1 MAIDVFRVEY
11 SPAIKVNRV
20 PSLNAVTTKA
30 AGDAATRRQSAPD
43 NVVMIIFFQ
52 AVVNAIKKHGT
63 FRRTPCN
70 HKCTLSN
77 DFISVRNSVKI
88 RI

>member
-20 PSLNAVTTKA
+20 PSLNAVTAKA

-43 NVVMIIFFQ
+43 NVVMIIFIQ

-70 HKCTLSN
+70 HKCT
-77 DFISVRNSVKI
+77 
-88 RI
+88 